1 MQCVSKLIYMIT
13 KDEKIKTSSL
23 YLGFLVLK
31 KLAKAKEQK
40 MMLDDIVLNLKQE
53 LGSINHR
60 QIIFSL
66 IFLYQSGVV
75 EFAEP
80 YIYKK

>member
-1 MQCVSKLIYMIT
+1 MIN
-13 KDEKIKTSSL
+13 KDETIKTSSP
-23 YLGFLVLK
+23 YLGFLILK
-31 KLAKAKEQK
+31 KIIKAKDEK
-40 MMLDDIVLNLKQE
+40 LMLDEIVINLKQE
-53 LGSINHR
+53 LSTINHR

-66 IFLYQSGVV
+66 IFLYQSGII

>member
-1 MQCVSKLIYMIT
+1 MIT
-13 KDEKIKTSSL
+13 KDEKVKASSP
-23 YLGFLVLK
+23 YLGFLILK
-31 KLAKAKEQK
+31 KLAKAKEEK
-40 MMLDDIVLNLKQE
+40 LMLDEVVLNLKQE
-53 LGSINHR
+53 MVAINHR

-66 IFLYQSGVV
+66 IFLYQAGVI

>member
-1 MQCVSKLIYMIT
+1 MIT
-13 KDEKIKTSSL
+13 KDEKIKTSSP

-40 MMLDDIVLNLKQE
+40 LMLDEVIINLKQE
-53 LGSINHR
+53 LGSISHR

-66 IFLYQSGVV
+66 IFLYQTGVV